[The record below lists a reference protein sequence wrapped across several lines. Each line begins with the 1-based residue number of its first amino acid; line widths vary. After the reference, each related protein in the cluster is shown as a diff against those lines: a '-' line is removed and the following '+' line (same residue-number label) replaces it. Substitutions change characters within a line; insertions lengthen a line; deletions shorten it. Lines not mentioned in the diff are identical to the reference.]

1 MDLCN
6 YRREENMQIMSEKL
20 FYPNV
25 SNLGKTSSLNSGTSV
40 NHWTDFNLYFT
51 KYNGHENGVNR
62 VSLHI

>member
-1 MDLCN
+1 
-6 YRREENMQIMSEKL
+6 MSEKL
-20 FYPNV
+20 FYPIV